1 LLTTG
6 QTEEGCD
13 LTLLA
18 LEYDPVAQGQTNSDK
33 RKSDGVFGCVLD
45 DRPEIGLDIASGM
58 IDRSEKVLVYSA
70 ALAVGSVGSLK
81 NFSWLTDDL
90 KNSDF
95 EQIEAAIEEMGKFD
109 VVVQSKLK
117 EVFLDHIL
125 PLREAA

>member
-1 LLTTG
+1 
-6 QTEEGCD
+6 
-13 LTLLA
+13 
-18 LEYDPVAQGQTNSDK
+18 
-33 RKSDGVFGCVLD
+33 
-45 DRPEIGLDIASGM
+45 M

>member
-1 LLTTG
+1 M
-6 QTEEGCD
+6 Q
-13 LTLLA
+13 
-18 LEYDPVAQGQTNSDK
+18 
-33 RKSDGVFGCVLD
+33 
-45 DRPEIGLDIASGM
+45 
-58 IDRSEKVLVYSA
+58 
-70 ALAVGSVGSLK
+70 
-81 NFSWLTDDL
+81 NFSGLTDDL